1 MAKLTIVDERDIEP
15 THDHP
20 ATGVRWSKLLS
31 PPGYSLW
38 LYLLELD
45 AGGSMTWPP
54 DHGDEALYAFEG
66 ELDVDG
72 RRCPA
77 GGAVI
82 VESGVP
88 ATVTATTTT
97 RLAHYGSRAGAAAAG
112 GGSGV
117 HFVQPDGIATF
128 GDPADVAARFFADA
142 ACPTCRLALFEVTRD
157 HERPGRPHS
166 HSADEIIYITAG
178 TMILGARR
186 LGPGT
191 ALSIPGG
198 VRYAEGSGPD
208 GCVFLNYRPE
218 PSDRTDYVND
228 GPPVTTPE
236 AMSRLRRNQ
245 SADRAETARSAD
257 SRRVSRPR

>member
-1 MAKLTIVDERDIEP
+1 MAKLTIIDQRDVEP
-15 THDHP
+15 AGDHG
-20 ATGVRWSKLLS
+20 ATGRRWSKLLS
-31 PPGYSLW
+31 PPDYVLW
-38 LYLLELD
+38 LYLVELD
-45 AGGSMTWPP
+45 AGGSITWST
-54 DHGDEALYAFEG
+54 DHGDEALYVFEG

-88 ATVTATTTT
+88 AAVTATTAS
-97 RLAHYGSRAGAAAAG
+97 RLGHYGSRGAASTAG
-112 GGSGV
+112 TSV
-117 HFVQPDGIATF
+117 HVVGPEGIATF

-142 ACPTCRLALFEVTRD
+142 GCPTCRLALFEVTRD

-178 TMILGARR
+178 TMVLGARR

-198 VRYAEGSGPD
+198 VRYAEGSGSD
-208 GCVFLNYRPE
+208 GCVFLNYRRE
-218 PSDRTDYVND
+218 ASDRTDYVKD

-236 AMSRLRRNQ
+236 RAMRR
-245 SADRAETARSAD
+245 
-257 SRRVSRPR
+257 